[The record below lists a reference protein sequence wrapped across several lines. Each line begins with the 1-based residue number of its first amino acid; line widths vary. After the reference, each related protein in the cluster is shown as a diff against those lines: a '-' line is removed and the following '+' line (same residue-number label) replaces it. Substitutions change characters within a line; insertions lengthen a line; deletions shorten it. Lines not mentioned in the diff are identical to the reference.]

1 LIAGPLAIEAGQ
13 TRHAV
18 ADYFRMSQVLEIEVP
33 DDVLLGLQKDAKHL
47 AAEMRIAAAVKWYEL
62 GQLTQGK
69 AAEVAG
75 LSRAAFINELHRYGV
90 SPFQE
95 TANEALKSAMDLA
108 R

>member
-1 LIAGPLAIEAGQ
+1 
-13 TRHAV
+13 
-18 ADYFRMSQVLEIEVP
+18 MSQLLEIEVP
-33 DDVLLGLQKDAKHL
+33 DEVLLGLQKDAKHL

-75 LSRAAFINELHRYGV
+75 LSRAAFINELGRYGV

-95 TANEALKSAMDLA
+95 TADDALRSVKDLV

>member
-1 LIAGPLAIEAGQ
+1 MGQ
-13 TRHAV
+13 L
-18 ADYFRMSQVLEIEVP
+18 LEIEVP

-62 GQLTQGK
+62 GQLSQAK

-95 TANEALKSAMDLA
+95 TADEALKSAMDLA